1 MPSCGQTL
9 LQARNH
15 TELSPL
21 KWSELKYG
29 FGHEEDH
36 DGKEEAYG

>member
-1 MPSCGQTL
+1 MRQK
-9 LQARNH
+9 RRR
-15 TELSPL
+15 ELSPL